1 MPWFKSDDGFPE
13 HPKSDALAEHFGAD
27 WPTLNLAFATWHHMG
42 CDCASR
48 GTDGAFSSARAYRV
62 MRAPREA
69 IDAAVAGLLAVGLLE
84 ASEGAFVFHDW
95 HHYQPS
101 NAEVAAKREEV
112 SRKRAEA
119 GRKGGRK
126 SGEARAGSKQNE
138 ANGKQKGSKQPKQNE
153 ANGQANDEAKLDAN
167 ALPVGDRSKT
177 EASGRSNDEAPS
189 RPVPSR
195 PVEDNSPPG
204 SAEGATAPV
213 PPPPADTASGERST
227 IGASKTTEATTKGD
241 DAKPAKRK
249 RAKAAPAP
257 DTIPAPNTIARRVFD
272 AIVGDRGLC
281 AIVVNPG
288 DAAERWADPATYPG
302 VNVLAEVK
310 KAGDWLVTARRPP
323 RDGRAFLRNWLSD
336 AATAIAKAPKV
347 AAPRVPDADG
357 YINRPDPPRPPQY
370 VKILQGDE
378 ITRALEEAET
388 TGPFAWAL
396 RGRKRATVQG
406 G

>member
-1 MPWFKSDDGFPE
+1 MDWSDERWVKLYTRDTT
-13 HPKSDALAEHFGAD
+13 DWLALSWQAQGLFVLILRKVNRAGVIDLGRAGKRGLAAHVGGASA
-27 WPTLNLAFATWHHMG
+27 W
-42 CDCASR
+42 ASLEPHL
-48 GTDGAFSSARAYRV
+48 D
-62 MRAPREA
+62 E
-69 IDAAVAGLLAVGLLE
+69 LLADGCVTFDGIALRVPN
-84 ASEGAFVFHDW
+84 FVTAQTSIQSDK
-95 HHYQPS
+95 
-101 NAEVAAKREEV
+101 A
-112 SRKRAEA
+112 RKRAE
-119 GRKGGRK
+119 RER
-126 SGEARAGSKQNE
+126 
-138 ANGKQKGSKQPKQNE
+138 
-153 ANGQANDEAKLDAN
+153 ANDLVHDA
-167 ALPVGDRSKT
+167 PDT
-177 EASGRSNDEAPS
+177 EEPKRDVTNRDGGSRNVTECRVDVTPGHAASRDVTNREIRGEEIRTDSPS
-189 RPVPSR
+189 
-195 PVEDNSPPG
+195 G
-204 SAEGATAPV
+204 SAEGATAPD
-213 PPPPADTASGERST
+213 PTPPADTASDERT
-227 IGASKTTEATTKGD
+227 ATDAAKATEATTKGD

-249 RAKAAPAP
+249 RAKAAPTP
-257 DTIPAPNTIARRVFD
+257 DTIPAPNTLARRVYEV
-272 AIVGDRGLC
+272 IVGDRGLC

-336 AATAIAKAPKV
+336 AAAKTPKV

>member
-13 HPKSDALAEHFGAD
+13 HPKSDALAEHFGDD

-48 GTDGAFSSARAYRV
+48 GTDGVFSSARAYRV

-84 ASEGAFVFHDW
+84 ATEGAFVFHDW

-101 NAEVAAKREEV
+101 TAEVAAKREEV

-126 SGEARAGSKQNE
+126 SGEARAATKQNE
-138 ANGKQKGSKQPKQNE
+138 ANGKQTGSKPAKQNE
-153 ANGQANDEAKLDAN
+153 ANGQANDEAKHAAN

-195 PVEDNSPPG
+195 PVEDNSPSG
-204 SAEGATAPV
+204 SAEGATAPG
-213 PPPPADTASGERST
+213 PPPPADTASGERPTVAATKTPEAST
-227 IGASKTTEATTKGD
+227 
-241 DAKPAKRK
+241 KRK
-249 RAKAAPAP
+249 RAKAAPTP
-257 DTIPAPNTIARRVFD
+257 DTIPAPGTLARRVFE
-272 AIVGDRGLC
+272 AIVGDRALC
-281 AIVVNPG
+281 AITANPG
-288 DAAERWADPATYPG
+288 DASERWADPATYPG
-302 VNVLAEVK
+302 VDVLAEVK
-310 KAGDWLVTARRPP
+310 RAGEWVAVARKAPT
-323 RDGRAFLRNWLSD
+323 DGRAFLRNWLQRKAD
-336 AATAIAKAPKV
+336 EIARAPKP

-357 YINRPDPPRPPQY
+357 YINRPDPPRPPQII
-370 VKILQGDE
+370 KIMQGEE
-378 ITRALEEAET
+378 IDRALLEAET

-396 RGRKRATVQG
+396 RGRKRAPVQG

>member
-69 IDAAVAGLLAVGLLE
+69 VDAAVAGLLAVGLLE

-101 NAEVAAKREEV
+101 NVEVAAKREEV

-138 ANGKQKGSKQPKQNE
+138 ANGKQTGSKQPKQNE
-153 ANGQANDEAKLDAN
+153 ANGQANDEANLAAN

-204 SAEGATAPV
+204 SAEGATAPD
-213 PPPPADTASGERST
+213 PPPPVVPPSGERTT
-227 IGASKTTEATTKGD
+227 IDAAKTTEATTKGD

-249 RAKAAPAP
+249 RAKAAPTP
-257 DTIPAPNTIARRVFD
+257 DTIPAPNTLARRVYE

-336 AATAIAKAPKV
+336 AAAKTPKV

>member
-1 MPWFKSDDGFPE
+1 MSYRKVDTRLWDDERVAPL
-13 HPKSDALAEHFGAD
+13 SALAKLTWLCLLTGPHTTGLPGLYSCGIATLSESMREGIDTVSKVVAD
-27 WPTLNLAFATWHHMG
+27 LVATGMVQFNPTVRVVRVPNAPRYNQCSNEKVLKGWFALWKSIP
-42 CDCASR
+42 DCAEKFSHIER
-48 GTDGAFSSARAYRV
+48 LRDSLDPSSPWVEKGWAGTFGT
-62 MRAPREA
+62 
-69 IDAAVAGLLAVGLLE
+69 
-84 ASEGAFVFHDW
+84 
-95 HHYQPS
+95 
-101 NAEVAAKREEV
+101 V
-112 SRKRAEA
+112 S
-119 GRKGGRK
+119 
-126 SGEARAGSKQNE
+126 
-138 ANGKQKGSKQPKQNE
+138 
-153 ANGQANDEAKLDAN
+153 
-167 ALPVGDRSKT
+167 
-177 EASGRSNDEAPS
+177 
-189 RPVPSR
+189 VPSR
-195 PVEDNSPPG
+195 YRIQTVPNSTATTTATATTDSPPG
-204 SAEGATAPV
+204 SAEGATAPD
-213 PPPPADTASGERST
+213 PTPPADTASDERT
-227 IGASKTTEATTKGD
+227 ATDAAKATEATTKGD

-249 RAKAAPAP
+249 RAKAAPTP
-257 DTIPAPNTIARRVFD
+257 DTIPAPNTLARRVYE

-336 AATAIAKAPKV
+336 AAAKTPKV